1 MNSYSRFA
9 DYYDALTRNV
19 DYKKRASYFHQ
30 ILSGQNLPGNILL
43 DLACG
48 TGSLSVEFSRL
59 GYDVIGVDASEDM
72 LSQALQKKSELNLDI
87 IFLCQ
92 TMQELDLY
100 GTVDGAVCALDS
112 LNHITNPTGL
122 QKALDRV
129 SLFLHPQGTFV
140 FDVNTPY
147 KQEEVLGDN
156 VFVYDCDEVYCVWQ
170 NRYAGEG
177 ITDIRLDF
185 FEPQTDGSYRRFQEE
200 FSERAYSVE
209 ELSRMLSKAGLRV
222 TALYGDDT
230 FSPPGENAQRLI
242 FVTKKKSSL

>member
-129 SLFLHPQGTFV
+129 SLFCTRRG
-140 FDVNTPY
+140 
-147 KQEEVLGDN
+147 
-156 VFVYDCDEVYCVWQ
+156 
-170 NRYAGEG
+170 
-177 ITDIRLDF
+177 RLF
-185 FEPQTDGSYRRFQEE
+185 LT
-200 FSERAYSVE
+200 
-209 ELSRMLSKAGLRV
+209 
-222 TALYGDDT
+222 
-230 FSPPGENAQRLI
+230 
-242 FVTKKKSSL
+242 